1 MFGIG
6 FPELILILVIA
17 LIIFGPG
24 KLPEVGKAI
33 GKSVREFKKAT
44 NEIKQEFEIDETQ
57 KSQVVPPPS
66 TQETSA
72 QTEAQ
77 PDNTSKTET
86 QKSPANTNP
95 YTTVYDEKK
104 EEKES

>member
-1 MFGIG
+1 MFGLG

-44 NEIKQEFEIDETQ
+44 NDIKQEFETDE
-57 KSQVVPPPS
+57 SP
-66 TQETSA
+66 
-72 QTEAQ
+72 QTETKKATVT
-77 PDNTSKTET
+77 DATSKTQNIPEPP
-86 QKSPANTNP
+86 KNP
-95 YTTVYDEKK
+95 YATVLDKSEQSESGVNKLK
-104 EEKES
+104 ED